1 MVRKIYF
8 EDSPVFLCSKIT
20 TEIEALLQTNDVIYI
35 DKISAASVNEIVK
48 QIDRPTFKAAVVFDT
63 DFNKLKTLFLKDFKK
78 IRAGGGLVKNE
89 KDDVLFIF
97 RRGFW
102 DLPKGKKDK
111 DEKYKACAKREV
123 EEETGLINVKTG
135 KKICTTYHTYIE
147 NGRNILKKTRW
158 YNMRAS
164 GSQQLTPQLDEGI
177 EQIEWVNKEAIPEK
191 LTKSFPLIT
200 DILKK
205 ANILTEQ

>member
-20 TEIEALLQTNDVIYI
+20 PEIEAALQTDGVIYI
-35 DKISAASVNEIVK
+35 DELKAEAINDIVK
-48 QIDRPTFKAAVVFDT
+48 QIDKPTFKVAVIFSP
-63 DFNKLKTLFLKDFKK
+63 DFNKLKALFYKDFKVIK
-78 IRAGGGLVKNE
+78 AGGGVVKNE
-89 KDDVLFIF
+89 MDDVLFIF

-111 DEKYKACAKREV
+111 GEKCRACAKREV
-123 EEETGLINVKTG
+123 EEETGLVDVKTE

-158 YNMRAS
+158 YNMNADS
-164 GSQQLTPQLDEGI
+164 AQPLVPQEDEGI
-177 EQIEWVNKEAIPEK
+177 QQIEWVKKEDMPGK
-191 LTKSFPLIT
+191 LARSFPLIT
-200 DILKK
+200 DVLTK
-205 ANILTEQ
+205 ANILIEE

>member
-1 MVRKIYF
+1 MTRKIYF

-20 TEIEALLQTNDVIYI
+20 PEIEDVLQTDGVLFV
-35 DKISAASVNEIVK
+35 DEISASAVNDIVK
-48 QIDRPTFKAAVVFDT
+48 QIDKPTFKAAVVFSIE
-63 DFNKLKTLFLKDFKK
+63 FEKLKALFLKDFKT

-89 KDDVLFIF
+89 KDEVLFIF

-111 DEKYKACAKREV
+111 GEKYKACAKREV
-123 EEETGLINVKTG
+123 EEETGLHDVKTG

-158 YNMRAS
+158 YSMKA
-164 GSQQLTPQLDEGI
+164 GSSQPLTPQQDEGI
-177 EQIEWVNKEAIPEK
+177 QQIEWVNEALIPEK
-191 LTKSFPLIT
+191 LAKSFPLIT
-200 DILKK
+200 DVLTK
-205 ANILTEQ
+205 ANILIEE